1 MIERKNFMGFLYT
14 IMEWI
19 TRLAYLN
26 ILWILFSLL
35 GLFIFG
41 LAPATVAVYTLAR
54 RWVMGDTDIKVFSTF
69 WNTYK
74 SEFLKANLNMWPLIL
89 VGYILYIDFQYLAIF
104 ENILY
109 YVMLFAFINVTIL
122 YFVVCIYTFPVYVH
136 YKKSLFQNYKFSL
149 MIGFLNP
156 FTSILMGL
164 FILVLALILERFLGL
179 IPFFSVSVISC
190 ILMWFSFNSFKKL
203 EKKKQEGTE

>member
-1 MIERKNFMGFLYT
+1 MNYWSEYMIERKSVMGFLYT

-26 ILWILFSLL
+26 ILWIFFSLL
-35 GLFIFG
+35 CLFIFG
-41 LAPATVAVYTLAR
+41 LAPATVAVYTVAR
-54 RWVMGDTDIKVFSTF
+54 RWVMGDTDIKVFPTF

-74 SEFLKANLNMWPLIL
+74 SGFLNANLNMWPLIL

-122 YFVVCIYTFPVYVH
+122 DRKSVV
-136 YKKSLFQNYKFSL
+136 
-149 MIGFLNP
+149 
-156 FTSILMGL
+156 
-164 FILVLALILERFLGL
+164 
-179 IPFFSVSVISC
+179 
-190 ILMWFSFNSFKKL
+190 
-203 EKKKQEGTE
+203 